1 MKKHYHVFFSG
12 TVQGVG
18 FRYTAQSYAEKLAI
32 YGWVANRN
40 NGKVELDIEGES
52 SDVNDF
58 LSKILMHYRTFW
70 IEFSGNLQRIFVSH
84 HDFFC
89 FWQKIP
95 I

>member
-58 LSKILMHYRTFW
+58 LSKIKE
-70 IEFSGNLQRIFVSH
+70 EFKSYIKSTESEELPYSGEYNDFRIRLS
-84 HDFFC
+84 
-89 FWQKIP
+89 
-95 I
+95 

>member
-12 TVQGVG
+12 TVQRVG

-58 LSKILMHYRTFW
+58 LSKIKEEFKSYIKS
-70 IEFSGNLQRIFVSH
+70 IESEELPYSGEYNDFRIRLF
-84 HDFFC
+84 
-89 FWQKIP
+89 
-95 I
+95 